1 MAKDENP
8 DEKKGKKQSGTS
20 KVVFTKKLPAKIRDL
35 ISKLQQN
42 YPFFAEMH
50 EKEIEE
56 LLRQCENETF
66 RDGEIIF
73 EKGAG
78 GDKFYLIVSGSVLI
92 FPGNAEIRLEP
103 GNVFG
108 EMAILDRSERTA
120 TAMAASDA
128 TPLSLHQK
136 VFSTEMLALR
146 SKIAIGIAKQLSEKL
161 RNTNQIMR
169 QIADQLSGAL
179 KKIAEL

>member
-73 EKGAG
+73 EKVAG

-103 GNVFG
+103 EMYLARWRFSIARNVRRPPWRHP
-108 EMAILDRSERTA
+108 MPRSYPFTRRFFPRRCLPC
-120 TAMAASDA
+120 AA
-128 TPLSLHQK
+128 
-136 VFSTEMLALR
+136 R
-146 SKIAIGIAKQLSEKL
+146 
-161 RNTNQIMR
+161 
-169 QIADQLSGAL
+169 
-179 KKIAEL
+179 